1 MKAIAVD
8 ELKAFV
14 LQVLAKCG
22 VGPEDA
28 ETTAE
33 ILVTTDTWGVYT
45 HGTKALYAY
54 TRRLRAQGL
63 KPRGRPRVQKEGP
76 AWALV
81 DGDSSLGMVAGVFA
95 MKLAIAK
102 AKSSGVAF
110 VVVRNSCHFGA
121 AGYYASLAAVQ
132 GQIGIAVSN
141 DVPSVAAPG
150 SVGAVL
156 GSNPFAFAAPS
167 GHAGNLVLDIVHG
180 GGSWREGRLRGGG
193 GEVGADL
200 VVDRLRW

>member
-1 MKAIAVD
+1 MKAIAVA

-22 VGPEDA
+22 VGEKDA

-54 TRRLRAQGL
+54 ARRLRAQGL

-81 DGDSSLGMVAGVFA
+81 DGDSSLGMVTGVFA

-102 AKSSGVAF
+102 ANVPELKLLIGQTEDQLSVLLGHNPQGLT
-110 VVVRNSCHFGA
+110 RNEDSAAAQSLDRTPAPVPA
-121 AGYYASLAAVQ
+121 AGLPSSLLERRP
-132 GQIGIAVSN
+132 
-141 DVPSVAAPG
+141 DVREAEQNLVAA
-150 SVGAVL
+150 
-156 GSNPFAFAAPS
+156 
-167 GHAGNLVLDIVHG
+167 H
-180 GGSWREGRLRGGG
+180 RGT
-193 GEVGADL
+193 
-200 VVDRLRW
+200 